1 MKKNGEFLLSTGW
14 TISTRSSK
22 QPLISVKK
30 NSTVLQKPLSKW
42 LYRNKAIVLHQKGRP
57 LGLWE
62 RSLKAFQEIHCVL

>member
-30 NSTVLQKPLSKW
+30 IRRFCKKPLSKW